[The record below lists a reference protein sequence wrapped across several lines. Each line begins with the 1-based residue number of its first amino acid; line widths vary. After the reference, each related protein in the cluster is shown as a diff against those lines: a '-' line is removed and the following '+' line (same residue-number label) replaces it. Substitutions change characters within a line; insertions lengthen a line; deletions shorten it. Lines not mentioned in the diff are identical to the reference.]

1 MKKSAS
7 LFIKNIG
14 YNIIADFSNK
24 IVNAVIILLL
34 SHCLGVTDMGAYSV
48 AHTFFNFGLLFSY
61 WGFGTLLTR
70 QVARDRNTYS
80 KYLTSFTILRVLFA
94 FVIIGVINIIIPHFG
109 YIEQT
114 QITIR
119 IITIGILANTIVN
132 LLYALFIAFEE
143 LKYLSIISVTIGVLK
158 LIATYL
164 VLVSGGSVVVVA
176 VYFTVFEFLALLIGM
191 GFAIHL
197 LKGFK
202 LDFDIKFSLD
212 QVGKAFP
219 FFLIALLVILDSRV
233 EIIIISYLFNE
244 TIAGYYTAMIT
255 IMGGFS
261 LFSEGI
267 RNAVFPLLARYRVTA
282 PLKLRELLL
291 VLGKYITL
299 ITFPLSVNVFFLSG
313 EIISLFFGSGYDLSV
328 SFLQI
333 VIWTFISHSLTVV
346 TIRMLFVLDK
356 EKLLAISLFVTSS
369 LTLGL
374 NFIFVPSI
382 GPDGVAMVRLL
393 TSVLLF
399 FLCEVFLYRHNYQ
412 TVKPSVILR
421 VAGASLCL
429 FLVLYFFRHSNIFI
443 AFFFGNAIYVA
454 FLLLGKVIQKDD
466 VLLWKGIVQSLIHS

>member
-14 YNIIADFSNK
+14 FNIIADFSNK
-24 IVNAVIILLL
+24 IVNAAIILLL
-34 SHCLGVTDMGAYSV
+34 SHYLGVTDMGSYSV

-80 KYLTSFTILRVLFA
+80 KYLTNFSILRVVFA
-94 FVIIGVINIIIPHFG
+94 IIIIGVINLIVPHFG

-119 IITIGILANTIVN
+119 IISIGILANTIVN

-158 LIATYL
+158 LIISYIIL
-164 VLVSGGSVVVVA
+164 VLGGSVIVVA
-176 VYFTVFEFLALLIGM
+176 ICFTLFEFIALFIGF
-191 GFAIHL
+191 GFALKL
-197 LKGFK
+197 LKGIQFD
-202 LDFDIKFSLD
+202 LDFGFSLD
-212 QVGKAFP
+212 QIGKAFP
-219 FFLIALLVILDSRV
+219 FFLIAILVILDSRV
-233 EIIIISYLFNE
+233 EIIIISYLFDE
-244 TIAGYYTAMIT
+244 TIAGYYTAMVT

-267 RNAVFPLLARYRVTA
+267 RNAVFPLLARYRVIA
-282 PLKLRELLL
+282 PLKLREMIL
-291 VLGKYITL
+291 VLGKYIAL
-299 ITFPLSVNVFFLSG
+299 ITFPLSVNVLFLSS

-356 EKLLAISLFVTSS
+356 EKLLALSLFITSS

-374 NFIFVPSI
+374 NFIFVPRI
-382 GPDGVAMVRLL
+382 GPEGVAMVRLL

-399 FLCEVFLYRHNYQ
+399 ILCELFLYQHSYR
-412 TVKPSVILR
+412 TIKPSVLLR

-429 FLVLYFFRHSNIFI
+429 FLTISLLKHSNVYL
-443 AFFFGNAIYVA
+443 AFVFGNAIYVA
-454 FLLLGKVIQKDD
+454 FLLLLRVIQKND
-466 VLLWKGIVQSLIHS
+466 VLLWKGIVQSLINA